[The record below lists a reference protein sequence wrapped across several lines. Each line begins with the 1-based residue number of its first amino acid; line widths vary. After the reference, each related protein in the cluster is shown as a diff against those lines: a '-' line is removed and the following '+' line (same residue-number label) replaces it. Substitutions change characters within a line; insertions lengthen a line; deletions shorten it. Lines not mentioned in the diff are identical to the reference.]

1 MSKYAKGK
9 HMWQI
14 YNNAFLHLMAT
25 YPAMLNWSGF
35 STLNKLPTLQKCIK
49 IEGCFGLVFKYFK
62 EGNEIE
68 FTDE

>member
-25 YPAMLNWSGF
+25 YPAMLNWSRF
-35 STLNKLPTLQKCIK
+35 STLNKLPRFRKCK
-49 IEGCFGLVFKYFK
+49 IGCMGLVCKYFRI
-62 EGNEIE
+62 GNRIE
-68 FTDE
+68 YLDE